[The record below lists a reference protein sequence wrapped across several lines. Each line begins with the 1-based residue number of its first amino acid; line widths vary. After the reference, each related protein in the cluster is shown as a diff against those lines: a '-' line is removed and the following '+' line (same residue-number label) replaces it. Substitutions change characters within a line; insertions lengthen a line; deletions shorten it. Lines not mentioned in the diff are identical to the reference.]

1 MSIDYK
7 GLRIPDTLLSQC
19 PADIVGEIAQRVER
33 RLEYSHK
40 THLTCEIPGTSDK
53 DVTRSG
59 HLVTAAPNGGLII
72 RRPGKK
78 LAVVRDTVEPYN
90 GLDRLKHFDS
100 NLDGQL
106 RSDNFWSDTTTR
118 IDVSGNKLFSYNR
131 DESRST
137 ADRVC
142 SQLSVK
148 SGYMDVIDD
157 MFAWCNTDRVKN
169 RIVYNYKTEQIVFR
183 LMTLPD
189 YIVKVGKYFIVGFD
203 DIMKYTFT
211 ISVVDMRGMTLMN
224 ETFPKHYN
232 GFLQMFVTPDT
243 DELLVVYPNS
253 NQNYM
258 HQYVIHTFRFGELVY
273 V

>member
-7 GLRIPDTLLSQC
+7 GLRIPDTLLAQC
-19 PADIVGEIAQRVER
+19 PADIVGEVAKYVKQH
-33 RLEYSHK
+33 LDFSHK
-40 THLTCEIPGTSDK
+40 THMTCDIPGTSDK
-53 DVTRSG
+53 NVTRSG
-59 HLVTAAPNGGLII
+59 HLVTAAPNGRLII

-78 LAVVRDTVEPYN
+78 LAVVRDAVEPYN
-90 GLDRLKHFDS
+90 GLVHLKHFESD
-100 NLDGQL
+100 LAGQL
-106 RSDNFWSDTTTR
+106 RIDDFRSDTTTH
-118 IDVSGNKLFSYNR
+118 IDVDGNKLFSYNR

-137 ADRVC
+137 ADRIC

-157 MFAWCNTDRVKN
+157 TFAWCNAYRVKN
-169 RIVYNYKTEQIVFR
+169 RIVYNYKTGQIVFR

-189 YIVKVGKYFIVGFD
+189 YIVKVGKYFIVGSY

-243 DELLVVYPNS
+243 NELLVVYPNS
-253 NQNYM
+253 NQNYT
-258 HQYVIHTFRFGELVY
+258 HQYVIHTFRFGELIY